1 MKTFL
6 LAGGTGNEDFRFPLR
21 SVKQKLEQAL
31 LDIGFKDK
39 DAANK
44 HMSDNKLTYK
54 DICTHAEDTYRTL
67 FDRKEWPP
75 ARHAHDSKAP
85 PASFNLADAMPMTRS
100 EVMLLMQSKSPGAGG
115 NNKGASSAK
124 TGNCH
129 KCGKPGHW
137 SRECP
142 NGDAT
147 NDNGGSGGR
156 PARNGNGGRMSG
168 DRAGRAPTSHGNR
181 SAPSASNPT
190 SWKTVAPQPGT
201 PITKQHNNR
210 TFNWCLKCK
219 RWTTTHV
226 TATHT
231 GGKAAN
237 TNAVPDNRPSVNF
250 SLIQDPSVWST
261 AVAAHPSMSDIWF
274 GIQTA
279 IGAFFPVYWLILW
292 VLACAIAPNL
302 VDFIQVVGSVVK
314 ASAVT
319 VASTFV
325 IFQAID
331 WNSLALQ
338 VSEVVIQVVGCV
350 LAHHQELLAPLLWLI
365 LLMAPFWAKAPPA
378 SNKDPPPHLHRNQ
391 RRAIKKA
398 QAHQRNQVHANRTLS
413 IRSEG
418 IHRSYPLRLRSQGHF
433 VGHQAPTVNHQN
445 RCRQLAELRHQVMKL
460 TTQVARLQ
468 HCGGSPRQNV
478 RNQHELSI
486 MAPAKSPFIRRRA
499 RSCPKSKYTY
509 QPVVASGLRANGAT
523 HGLGNQKW
531 TDRQMNAACKI
542 AFHVK
547 METVPMHLN
556 PTTLRMAMQAPGR
569 FRDSLP
575 SSTFS
580 VIWDSGASIS
590 ISPDKNDFVGPLES
604 PGAITQL
611 KGIAKGLRIEGFGHV
626 MWTINDS
633 NGNLRMVKV
642 PAYYAPK
649 VRVRLLSTT
658 SLLQTYPEESIK
670 IEAHQLVLSGIPG
683 DLTRGELVALI
694 NPENNLPTS
703 EAHSFKDTPIAV
715 EALNVAISTVNDSNI
730 NLSEPEKELL
740 RWHYRL
746 GHMNFRKIQFLMRT
760 GILSKSEANRRLHIA
775 SCKVVTPPKCA
786 ACQYGKQHQRPV
798 PGKTTSVVK
807 DRAGAL
813 KNGDLLPGQQISMDH
828 FICKSKGRLFTSAG
842 KSLLQ
847 DMFCGGCLFID
858 HASSFVHVEFQ
869 VHLNTAE
876 SLNAKDKFER
886 MCRDVGVVPQAYLSD
901 NGAAFTSAE
910 YSRKMST
917 SKQVIQFAG
926 VGAHHQ
932 NGNAERAIQTIMS
945 VARTMMLHAA
955 IHWPDVAD
963 TALWPMAVTHAV
975 FLHNHV
981 PNPTTGLAAGDV
993 FTKSRWEQRKF
1004 HDVHVWGCP
1013 VYVLDSKV
1021 SGGMK
1026 LPRWSPRS
1034 VRCINVG
1041 FSTNHAS
1048 TVPLVLNPT
1057 TGYITAQFHIVFDDW
1072 FATIATDVDAFPDFM
1087 SDRWYRMFGDSHYQ
1101 YPFDEDDLSTE
1112 RDQLCDDRGTIE
1124 HERGDTIRS
1133 TVATAMDVHAPTV
1146 PLPVTPLS
1154 VSQFY
1159 PEPTPGHLLTPSMSS
1174 RREELSYQAP
1184 NSRLYQ
1190 PIINLDPPYGTPYAP
1205 MSPPR
1210 EPEEEEAMKTPMS
1223 PVPVQELPRQRY
1235 PTSSTREQ
1243 VPSPHKSPSAN
1254 QPESIQVPP
1263 SASLPTPPASVPSPV
1278 PVNRPSLVSPI
1289 RRSTRQRNA
1298 PSRLGFESDQ
1308 GRGYIAEPSAWIFAE
1323 NGLLPPPYAYKAAI
1337 SDPDTLTY
1345 DQAMADT
1352 ANASA
1357 WRSAAA
1363 KEIVSLER
1371 NATWIEVT
1379 TDTAKTKILPGTWV
1393 FRRKRT
1399 PDGEISKYKA
1409 RYCVR
1414 GDMEEGDPET
1424 YAPVVA
1430 WSSVRLFLILA
1441 ITLSW
1446 ETCSI
1451 DFSSAFV
1458 QAKLE
1463 EPVWIHLPRGF
1474 RSEKQSSICLQ
1485 LVKSLYG
1492 LSVAP
1497 RLWYEHVVAALLQ
1510 LGFKQSATDQCFL
1523 YRPTII
1529 IVLYVDDLGIAYSN
1543 SEDVEEFFA
1552 NLANMG
1558 FEFTREGSF
1567 TDFLGIKFER
1577 DEANNTVT
1585 LTQKG
1590 LIQKII
1596 AATGMEDCNP
1606 NWTPAT
1612 QQALGIDPDGE
1623 PMNET
1628 WSYPSIV
1635 GMLLYLSTNTRIDIS
1650 FAVSQ
1655 VARFNHSPKK
1665 SHATAV
1671 KTIVRY
1677 LHRTSDK
1684 GTIITPS
1691 GDLSLDC
1698 YVDADFA
1705 GLFGRDPDREPSSVK
1720 SRTGYLITLGN
1731 APIIWKSQL
1740 QTEISLSTLESEY
1753 SALSTSMRALLPLLA
1768 LLKEVIKAL
1777 LLPYNYRASI
1787 RARVFE
1793 DNNGALLLA
1802 TNQRLTNRTKYFLV
1816 KWHFFWSYVKSGV
1829 VQVLKIDTKE
1839 QRADYL
1845 TKGLSREIFER
1856 IRKLTQG
1863 W

>member
-1 MKTFL
+1 MMKTFL
-6 LAGGTGNEDFRFPLR
+6 LARGTGNEDFRFPLR

-31 LDIGFKDK
+31 LDIGLKDK

-67 FDRKEWPP
+67 FDCKEWPP
-75 ARHAHDSKAP
+75 VRHAHDSKAP

-100 EVMLLMQSKSPGAGG
+100 EVMLLLMESKSPGAGG

-129 KCGKPGHW
+129 KCEKPGHW

-156 PARNGNGGRMSG
+156 PARNGNGGRTSG

-190 SWKTVAPQPGT
+190 LWKTVAPQPGT

-219 RWTTTHV
+219 LWTTTHV

-250 SLIQDPSVWST
+250 SLIEDPSVWST

-378 SNKDPPPHLHRNQ
+378 SDKDPPPHLHCNQ

-418 IHRSYPLRLRSQGHF
+418 IHRSYPLCLRSQGHF

-460 TTQVARLQ
+460 TTQVTRLQ
-468 HCGGSPRQNV
+468 HCGRSPRQNV

-556 PTTLRMAMQAPGR
+556 PTTLHIAMQAPGR
-569 FRDSLP
+569 FRGSLP

-740 RWHYRL
+740 QWHYRL

-760 GILSKSEANRRLHIA
+760 GILSKSDANRRLHIA

-858 HASSFVHVEFQ
+858 HASSFVHIEFQ

-886 MCRDVGVVPQAYLSD
+886 MCRDVGVVPQAYLAD

-945 VARTMMLHAA
+945 LARTMMLHAA
-955 IHWPDVAD
+955 IYWPDVAD

-1013 VYVLDSKV
+1013 VYVLDTKV

-1112 RDQLCDDRGTIE
+1112 RDRLCDDRGTIE
-1124 HERGDTIRS
+1124 HERGDTNRS

-1190 PIINLDPPYGTPYAP
+1190 PIINLDPPYGTPC
-1205 MSPPR
+1205 
-1210 EPEEEEAMKTPMS
+1210 
-1223 PVPVQELPRQRY
+1223 

-1243 VPSPHKSPSAN
+1243 VPSPDKSPSAN

-1263 SASLPTPPASVPSPV
+1263 SASLPTPPASVPSLV
-1278 PVNRPSLVSPI
+1278 PVNRPSLVSPN

-1323 NGLLPPPYAYKAAI
+1323 NGLLPPPNTYKAAI

-1371 NATWIEVT
+1371 NAMWIEVT

-1399 PDGEISKYKA
+1399 PDSEISKYKA

-1414 GDMEEGDPET
+1414 GDMEEGDLET

-1474 RSEKQSSICLQ
+1474 RSEKQLSICLQ

-1529 IVLYVDDLGIAYSN
+1529 ILLFVDDLGIAYSN

-1590 LIQKII
+1590 LIQRII

-1650 FAVSQ
+1650 FAVSK

-1684 GTIITPS
+1684 GTVITQCCVP
-1691 GDLSLDC
+1691 
-1698 YVDADFA
+1698 A
-1705 GLFGRDPDREPSSVK
+1705 
-1720 SRTGYLITLGN
+1720 
-1731 APIIWKSQL
+1731 
-1740 QTEISLSTLESEY
+1740 
-1753 SALSTSMRALLPLLA
+1753 
-1768 LLKEVIKAL
+1768 
-1777 LLPYNYRASI
+1777 
-1787 RARVFE
+1787 
-1793 DNNGALLLA
+1793 
-1802 TNQRLTNRTKYFLV
+1802 
-1816 KWHFFWSYVKSGV
+1816 
-1829 VQVLKIDTKE
+1829 
-1839 QRADYL
+1839 
-1845 TKGLSREIFER
+1845 
-1856 IRKLTQG
+1856 
-1863 W
+1863 